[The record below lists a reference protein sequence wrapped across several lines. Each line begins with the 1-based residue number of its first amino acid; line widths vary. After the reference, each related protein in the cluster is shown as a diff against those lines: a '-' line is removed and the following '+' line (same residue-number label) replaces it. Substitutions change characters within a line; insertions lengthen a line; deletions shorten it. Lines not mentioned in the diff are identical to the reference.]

1 MGYFRSMAGLTA
13 NGGLTA
19 IPANVVT
26 TGLLYAGAAG
36 LLLCAPLWP
45 TLRRRCAQSAV
56 GDRALEATEVYA
68 ALVVLFLCLIAM
80 GAGTHNPFI
89 YYRF

>member
-13 NGGLTA
+13 HGGLTA

-45 TLRRRCAQSAV
+45 ALRRRCARWAV
-56 GDRALEATEVYA
+56 GHGALEVTEVCA
-68 ALVVLFLCLIAM
+68 ALAVLFLCLIAM

>member
-1 MGYFRSMAGLTA
+1 MAGLTA
-13 NGGLTA
+13 SGGLTA

-26 TGLLYAGAAG
+26 TGVLYASAAG
-36 LLLCAPLWP
+36 VLLCVPWWSALRPRAARWTFANRALGVGEAGFALAVLLLCL
-45 TLRRRCAQSAV
+45 L
-56 GDRALEATEVYA
+56 
-68 ALVVLFLCLIAM
+68 LV